1 MSKKE
6 WKNKKT
12 RSKQYQAQDKKER
25 ASSDYQTLKS
35 GAKVAKK
42 KKKKQFQ
49 EYEYYCQLTE
59 LKKIDERW
67 TIFYLVFLPLG
78 ACTKDQLIGLSSIIT
93 VNL

>member
-42 KKKKQFQ
+42 KKKQFQ

-59 LKKIDERW
+59 LKKNDERW

>member
-6 WKNKKT
+6 GKNKKT
-12 RSKQYQAQDKKER
+12 RSKQYQAQDKKGR
-25 ASSDYQTLKS
+25 ATSDYQTLKS
-35 GAKVAKK
+35 GAKIAKK
-42 KKKKQFQ
+42 KKKFQ

-67 TIFYLVFLPLG
+67 TIFYLVFLLLG
-78 ACTKDQLIGLSSIIT
+78 ACTKDHLIGLSSIIT